1 MLNQM
6 IIKRIIPVIFVAAF
20 GLSACVNN
28 AGEKQTVGTLI
39 GGGLGALA
47 GSQIGSGKGQ
57 LAAVAI
63 GTLLGAYAG
72 SEVGKS
78 LDKADQAHAENA
90 YQQAQTAQLG
100 QTVTWIN
107 PESGHAGTVTAVRD
121 GKQANTGAYCREFK
135 TAVTINGQTEEAFG
149 TACQQPDGSW
159 KIVK

>member
-1 MLNQM
+1 MLNQA
-6 IIKRIIPVIFVAAF
+6 IIKRIIPVFFVAAF

-47 GSQIGSGKGQ
+47 GSQIGGGKGQ

-78 LDKADQAHAENA
+78 LDKADQVHAEKA
-90 YQQAQTAQLG
+90 YQQAQTAQIG
-100 QTVTWIN
+100 QAVSWNN
-107 PESGHAGTVTAVRD
+107 PESGHAGSVTPVRD
-121 GKQANTGAYCREFK
+121 GTQAKTGAYCREFK
-135 TAVTINGQTEEAFG
+135 TAVTIDGQTEDAFG

>member
-1 MLNQM
+1 MLKQATS
-6 IIKRIIPVIFVAAF
+6 IRIIPIIFVAAF
-20 GLSACVNN
+20 GLSACANN
-28 AGEKQTVGTLI
+28 AGQKQTVGTLL

-47 GSQIGSGKGQ
+47 GSQIGSGSGQ

-90 YQQAQTAQLG
+90 YKQAQTAQLG
-100 QTVTWIN
+100 QTVSWNN
-107 PESGHAGTVTAVRD
+107 PQSGHAGTVTAIRD
-121 GKQANTGAYCREFK
+121 GNQAQTGAYCREFK
-135 TAVTINGQTEEAFG
+135 TAVTIDGQTEEAFG
-149 TACQQPDGSW
+149 SACQQPDGSW